1 MIIIGICDDDPKFID
16 QLYNLLQEV
25 LMPICDWK
33 SNIYHNGAEV
43 LDAIS
48 NGSFNCDLLFSDI
61 YMDNMSG
68 FELAKYIHEQDIDTD
83 VIVVTSAKE
92 YVFESFQY
100 RIFAYLLKPI
110 NRSNVGREIRRYLE
124 EQENTSDCLQ
134 ISTRD
139 SNYKIPINSILYI
152 ENYKRIVTVYTKKD
166 SYSYYEKLNSLE
178 QKLKPHGFFRCHQS
192 YLIASDKIR
201 SYQNNCVYLEGTDSP
216 VPVSRQ
222 HQKEIRNLFDNPQAK
237 DGNQHFPADYEAND
251 SISHS
256 LRRKQ
261 AESGALI
268 CVSGTYL
275 GSIIRIKP
283 EQRILIGRDGSVC
296 DIVINLPM
304 VSRSHCEIIYHREN
318 NEYAIVD
325 YSGNGTFINGTT
337 RLVPNET
344 YLLKP
349 GTELCFGDQ
358 LTVYKL
364 G

>member
-1 MIIIGICDDDPKFID
+1 MIKIGICDDDPKFVE
-16 QLYNLLQEV
+16 QLYDLLQEV

-33 SNIYHNGAEV
+33 SNIYHSGAEV
-43 LDAIS
+43 LTAIS
-48 NGSFNCDLLFSDI
+48 SGTFNCDLLFSDI
-61 YMDNMSG
+61 YMDNMNG

-110 NRSNVGREIRRYLE
+110 SRSNVGREIKRYIE
-124 EQENTSDCLQ
+124 EQENTTDCLQ
-134 ISTRD
+134 VTTKD
-139 SNYKIPINSILYI
+139 SNYKIPLNSILYI
-152 ENYKRIVTVYTKKD
+152 ESNKRTVTVYTRKD
-166 SYSYYEKLNSLE
+166 SYRYYEKLNTLE
-178 QKLKPHGFFRCHQS
+178 QELAPHGFFRCHQS
-192 YLIASDKIR
+192 YLIATDKIS
-201 SYQNNCVYLEGTDSP
+201 SYNNNCVYLEGTDFP

-222 HQKEIRNLFDNPQAK
+222 HQKEIRDLFDNPSTVK
-237 DGNQHFPADYEAND
+237 DDQLVPTNQETNG
-251 SISHS
+251 SVSHS

-261 AESGALI
+261 AENGALI
-268 CVSGTYL
+268 CTSGTYL

-283 EQRILIGRDGSVC
+283 EQRILIGRDGNVC

-304 VSRSHCEIIYHREN
+304 VSRSHCDIIYHKEN